1 MTEPDVAFTDFL
13 LAAECAIFVCLIF
26 TYGKPSQPIRTWFT
40 LFYLATGLSALSG
53 GIVHG
58 FFLDELTFGYRFLW
72 PATLLCIG
80 LTAVSGWLIA
90 GHLLLQRGKIRALLI
105 CVSMG
110 YALYAVVVIKYSQS
124 FVTAIAFYAPAVLFM
139 TIAFAYRFS
148 RDHQPRIRDAV
159 AGFLLSFVAAGI
171 QQAKIG
177 IHPRYFNHNALYHLL
192 QAIALYLIYR
202 GAVWFA
208 AQDIK

>member
-13 LAAECAIFVCLIF
+13 IAAECALFAFLIF
-26 TYGKPSQPIRTWFT
+26 ACSKPSQPLRTWFT
-40 LFYLATGLSALSG
+40 LFYSATGLSALSG

-58 FFLDELTFGYRFLW
+58 FFSDELTLGYRLLW

-80 LTAVSGWLIA
+80 LSAVSGWLIA
-90 GHLLLQRGKIRALLI
+90 GHLLLQRQKTRMLFIFI
-105 CVSMG
+105 SVG
-110 YALYAVVVIKYSQS
+110 YALYSAAVIKYSQS
-124 FVTAIAFYAPAVLFM
+124 FVTAIVFYVPAILFM
-139 TIAFAYRFS
+139 TVAFVYRFS
-148 RDHQPRIRDAV
+148 RDHQPRIRDAI

-177 IHPRYFNHNALYHLL
+177 IHPQYFNHNALYHLL

-202 GAVWFA
+202 GAIWFVA
-208 AQDIK
+208 HEMK